1 MTLKWALGGYIVRSW
16 DRTYSSD
23 TSDDAATIVASV
35 GGGQD
40 SQPSESYHILGDSG
54 TPNLLLPQDRVQYR
68 WSPDMPSKTLQ
79 HIPEGPR
86 GHHGSVKVWERAL
99 WAR

>member
-1 MTLKWALGGYIVRSW
+1 MTLKWALGGYMVRSW

-23 TSDDAATIVASV
+23 TSGDAATIVASV

-68 WSPDMPSKTLQ
+68 WSPDMPQQNPSA
-79 HIPEGPR
+79 HP
-86 GHHGSVKVWERAL
+86 
-99 WAR
+99 

>member
-1 MTLKWALGGYIVRSW
+1 MTLKWALGGYMVRSW

-54 TPNLLLPQDRVQYR
+54 TCVHPICYCLRIVFNIGGVQIC
-68 WSPDMPSKTLQ
+68 PSKTL
-79 HIPEGPR
+79 
-86 GHHGSVKVWERAL
+86 
-99 WAR
+99 

>member
-1 MTLKWALGGYIVRSW
+1 MTLKWAVGGYMVRSW

-54 TPNLLLPQDRVQYR
+54 TPNLLLPQNRVQYR
-68 WSPDMPSKTLQ
+68 WSPDMPQVIYAYITGTRFTSKLASE
-79 HIPEGPR
+79 IAESR
-86 GHHGSVKVWERAL
+86 NFN
-99 WAR
+99 

>member
-1 MTLKWALGGYIVRSW
+1 MTLKWALGGYMVRSW

-23 TSDDAATIVASV
+23 ASDDAATIVAGV

-54 TPNLLLPQDRVQYR
+54 T
-68 WSPDMPSKTLQ
+68 
-79 HIPEGPR
+79 
-86 GHHGSVKVWERAL
+86 
-99 WAR
+99 

>member
-1 MTLKWALGGYIVRSW
+1 MTLKWALGGYMVRSW

-23 TSDDAATIVASV
+23 TSGDAATIVASV

-68 WSPDMPSKTLQ
+68 WSPDTVGGGLMTQQNGVFYGGKRYGETF
-79 HIPEGPR
+79 PESGF
-86 GHHGSVKVWERAL
+86 
-99 WAR
+99 